1 MLQETKKDRQ
11 GFRLFYEGIS
21 HLMQDEQKRGNRVK
35 QGDQL
40 GPGVSSEWGWWLQ
53 GEKGKDV
60 KASTEN
66 EKAEPGYQSGIYHSH
81 TGFYFHNH
89 RLSVFIP
96 HLPDIQQI
104 MRIAVMPWP
113 AINKYPR
120 PAATTVHHD
129 TIVHIGVIGVC
140 SFNVSNS
147 RQVPCLEKQ
156 THAFNETE
164 TINDARNKH
173 QISDL

>member
-1 MLQETKKDRQ
+1 M
-11 GFRLFYEGIS
+11 
-21 HLMQDEQKRGNRVK
+21 
-35 QGDQL
+35 
-40 GPGVSSEWGWWLQ
+40 
-53 GEKGKDV
+53 

-66 EKAEPGYQSGIYHSH
+66 EKAEPAYQSGIYHSR
-81 TGFYFHNH
+81 TGFYFHDH

-113 AINKYPR
+113 AVNEYPR
-120 PAATTVHHD
+120 PAAPTVHHD

-147 RQVPCLEKQ
+147 CQVPCLEKQ
-156 THAFNETE
+156 THTFNETE
-164 TINDARNKH
+164 TINDATNKH